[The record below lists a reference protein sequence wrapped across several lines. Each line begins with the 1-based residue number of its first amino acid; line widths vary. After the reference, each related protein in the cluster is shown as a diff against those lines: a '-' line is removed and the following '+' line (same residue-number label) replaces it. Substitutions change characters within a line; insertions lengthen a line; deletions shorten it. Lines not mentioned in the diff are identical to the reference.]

1 MKPLLTIAREHLCN
15 TNPLLRKGA
24 ILLAACVPLVSLASP
39 SIELRR
45 HLNAVVTNLDSNH
58 PLGIITGKVTDDKGE
73 ALANVSVMV
82 KGQKKGVSTNLQ
94 GLYSINAENNSV
106 LVFSFIGYDAQEVV
120 VGGRATINVSL
131 ATNKKELE
139 QVVVVG
145 YGQVR
150 KKDLTGAVVSI
161 KGDEVKKVAGN
172 NVMESVQGKMPGVDI
187 VRTSGAAGAGVNI
200 TVRGNRSIQAQNNP
214 LFIVD
219 GIQYSS
225 YQDINP
231 NDIQSMEVLK
241 DASSTA
247 IFGAKGANGVIIIS
261 TKRGTSGKPRISA
274 GAYYGQSK
282 VAGYPKPMTGPEF
295 ADLKR
300 QAYRTAGIWKSPADD
315 SLVFTSASELAAV
328 RNGVSTYWP
337 GYLIHN
343 GSQQDYNIGVA
354 GGSER
359 TKVYFSVDYLRETGI
374 LSNDY
379 NNRYAVRLNIEQ
391 MLAKTF
397 KVGLESQLTYYKGN
411 SRQDGVLTVANKVLP
426 YYTPYNDDGTL
437 AKYPGNGAQFN
448 PLMEEVPGAYINE
461 TNTTRILSTAY
472 AEWKPL
478 QGLTIRSNLGITNN
492 NSRNGFFES
501 ANTIDR
507 ALSSGSLSR
516 VSNALGTDLIWENI
530 ITYQKKINKHNFELT
545 GVTSYIANKL
555 DSSRA
560 EGTGQLLPSQSYYA
574 LQNNPANLL
583 VSSSYVGSNLISGA
597 FRLNYSYAGKYLL
610 TATVRADGSSILS
623 EGNKWAYFPSVAAG
637 WRIIDEDFMKAQ
649 HIFSELKLRAS
660 YGVAGNYAVAPYATQ
675 SLLALIPY
683 QYNDKST
690 LAYGFSPRAG
700 NPNLKWELT
709 NTLNIGLDYGFF
721 KNRLLGT
728 FDFYDSRTHDLLLN
742 RTLPT
747 TSGYSLITQNV
758 GKTRNTGFEIGL
770 TSVNIENKNFS
781 WSSTLTFTH
790 NKERI
795 VDLVDGQSDI
805 ANSLIIGYPVKSFWD
820 YEKIGIWQTSEA
832 ADAAKYGSNPGDI
845 KVRDLS
851 GPKGEPDGK
860 IDFNYDKKVV
870 GSAVPKYTFGF
881 GNDLKYKGFDFNIFI
896 VARVG
901 QTFVSDYAN
910 KFEPNAIENGAV
922 VDYWTPENATNDYP
936 RPNSKISRAAL
947 PYATT
952 LGYKDGSFL
961 KIRSMTLGYTL
972 PATVSNKMH
981 VSSLR
986 FYVSAKNYF
995 TMSKVKDYDPEGSG
1009 SFERPLTK
1017 LILGGLN
1024 IDL

>member
-1 MKPLLTIAREHLCN
+1 MKPLLTIVREHLCH
-15 TNPLLRKGA
+15 TNPLRKGA

-39 SIELRR
+39 SIGLRR
-45 HLNAVVTNLDSNH
+45 HLNPVVTNSNH
-58 PLGIITGKVTDDKGE
+58 PLGVITGKVTDDKGE
-73 ALANVSVMV
+73 ALANVTVMV

-94 GLYSINAENNSV
+94 GLYTITADNDAV
-106 LVFSFIGYDAQEVV
+106 LVFSFIGYEAQELA

-131 ATNKKELE
+131 ATNKKELD

-145 YGQVR
+145 YGSVK
-150 KKDLTGAVVSI
+150 KKDLTGSVVSI

-187 VRTSGAAGAGVNI
+187 VRTSGSAGAGVNI
-200 TVRGNRSIQAQNNP
+200 TVRGNRSILAQNGP

-219 GIQYSS
+219 GIQYAS

-247 IFGAKGANGVIIIS
+247 IFGAKGANGVVIIS
-261 TKRGTSGKPRISA
+261 TKRGTSGKPHISA

-300 QAYRTAGIWKSPADD
+300 QAYRTAGVWNSPADD
-315 SLVFTSASELAAV
+315 SLVFTSATELAAV

-337 GYLIHN
+337 GYLIQN
-343 GSQQDYNIGVA
+343 GSQQDYNVGVA

-379 NNRYAVRLNIEQ
+379 SNRYAVRLNIEQ

-397 KVGLESQLTYYKGN
+397 KVGLESQLTYYKMN

-448 PLMEEVPGAYINE
+448 PLMEELPGAYINQ

-472 AEWKPL
+472 AEWKPI
-478 QGLTIRSNLGITNN
+478 QGLTLRSNLGITNN

-516 VSNALGTDLIWENI
+516 ITNGLGTDLIWENI
-530 ITYQKKINKHNFELT
+530 VTYQKKFDKHSFEVT
-545 GVTSYIANKL
+545 GVTSYIASKV
-555 DSSRA
+555 DSSQA
-560 EGTGQLLPSQSYYA
+560 SGTGQLLPGQSFYA
-574 LQNNPANLL
+574 LQNNPAN
-583 VSSSYVGSNLISGA
+583 VTIYSNYVGSNLASGA
-597 FRLNYSYAGKYLL
+597 LRLNYSYAGKYLL
-610 TATVRADGSSILS
+610 AATVRADGSSILS
-623 EGNKWAYFPSVAAG
+623 AANKWAYFPSVAVG
-637 WRIIDEDFMKAQ
+637 WRMIDENFMKSQ
-649 HIFSELKLRAS
+649 RIFSELKLRAS
-660 YGVAGNYAVAPYATQ
+660 YGVAGNYAVPPYSTQ
-675 SLLALIPY
+675 SVLMLIPY
-683 QYNDKST
+683 EYNDKST
-690 LAYGFSPRAG
+690 LAYGFNPRAG
-700 NPNLKWELT
+700 NPDLKWELT
-709 NTLNIGLDYGFF
+709 NTLNIGFDFGFF
-721 KNRLLGT
+721 KNRLTGT
-728 FDFYDSRTHDLLLN
+728 VDYYDSRTHDLLLA
-742 RTLPT
+742 RVLPT
-747 TSGYSLITQNV
+747 TSGFSTIVQNV
-758 GKTRNTGFEIGL
+758 GKTRNNGIEIGL
-770 TSVNIENKNFS
+770 SSVNIENKNFN

-790 NKERI
+790 NKEQI
-795 VDLVDGQSDI
+795 VDLVGGQSDI
-805 ANSLIIGYPVKSFWD
+805 ANNLIIGSPVKSFYD
-820 YEKIGIWQTSEA
+820 YDKIGIWQT
-832 ADAAKYGSNPGDI
+832 ADSALARSYGYKPGDI
-845 KVRDLS
+845 RVRDIS
-851 GPKGEPDGK
+851 GPDGKPDGK
-860 IDFNYDKKVV
+860 IDANNDRKVV
-870 GSAVPKYTFGF
+870 GSAVPKYTIGF
-881 GNDLKYKGFDFNIFI
+881 GNDVKYKGFDFNMFI
-896 VARVG
+896 VARQG

-922 VDYWTPENATNDYP
+922 VNYWTPETPTNDYP
-936 RPNSKISRAAL
+936 RPNSKISRASL
-947 PYATT
+947 PFATT
-952 LGYKDGSFL
+952 LGYKDGSFV
-961 KIRSMTLGYTL
+961 KIRSITLGYTL
-972 PATVSNKMH
+972 PHQMTDKWH

-995 TMSKVKDYDPEGSG
+995 TFSKVKDYDPEGSG
-1009 SFERPLTK
+1009 SFDRPLTK
-1017 LILGGLN
+1017 LIVGGLN

>member
-24 ILLAACVPLVSLASP
+24 ILLAACVPLMSSASP
-39 SIELRR
+39 SIGLRR
-45 HLNAVVTNLDSNH
+45 HLNAVVTNSNH

-73 ALANVSVMV
+73 ALANVTVMV
-82 KGQKKGVSTNLQ
+82 KGHNKGVSTSLQ
-94 GLYSINAENNSV
+94 GLYSISADNNAV
-106 LVFSFIGYDAQEVV
+106 LVFSFIGYESQEIGI
-120 VGGRATINVSL
+120 GGRTTINVSMV
-131 ATNKKELE
+131 TNKKELD

-145 YGQVR
+145 YGQVK

-187 VRTSGAAGAGVNI
+187 VRTSGAAGATVNI
-200 TVRGNRSIQAQNNP
+200 TVRGNRSITAANGP

-219 GIQYSS
+219 GIQYSN

-247 IFGAKGANGVIIIS
+247 IFGAKGANGVVIIS
-261 TKRGTSGKPRISA
+261 TKRGTSGKAHITA

-300 QAYRTAGIWKSPADD
+300 QAYRTTGLWNSPADD
-315 SLVFTSASELAAV
+315 SLVFTSATDLAAV

-379 NNRYAVRLNIEQ
+379 QNRYAVRLNIEQ

-426 YYTPYNDDGTL
+426 YYTPYNADGTL

-448 PLMEEVPGAYINE
+448 PLMEELPGAYINE

-516 VSNALGTDLIWENI
+516 VTNATGTDLIWENI
-530 ITYQKKINKHNFELT
+530 ITYQKKFDKHSFEVT
-545 GVTSYIANKL
+545 GVTSYIANKV
-555 DSSRA
+555 DSSQA
-560 EGTGQLLPSQSYYA
+560 AGTGQLLPGQSYYA
-574 LQNNPANLL
+574 LQNNPANLFIY
-583 VSSSYVGSNLISGA
+583 SNYVGSNLTSGA
-597 FRLNYSYAGKYLL
+597 LRLNYSYAGKYLVA
-610 TATVRADGSSILS
+610 ATIRADGSSILAA
-623 EGNKWAYFPSVAAG
+623 GNKWAYFPSVAVG
-637 WRIIDEDFMKAQ
+637 WRVIDENFMKGQ

-660 YGVAGNYAVAPYATQ
+660 YGTAGNYAVKPYSTQ
-675 SLLALIPY
+675 SLLSLIPY
-683 QYNDKST
+683 EYNDKSA

-709 NTLNIGLDYGFF
+709 NTLNIGLDFGFF
-721 KNRLLGT
+721 KNRLMGT
-728 FDFYDSRTHDLLLN
+728 LDVYDSKTHDLLLD

-747 TSGYSLITQNV
+747 TSGYSVITQNV
-758 GKTRNTGFEIGL
+758 GKTENSGFEIGL
-770 TSVNIENKNFS
+770 TSTNIENKNFT
-781 WSSTLTFTH
+781 WSSTVTFTH

-795 VDLVDGQSDI
+795 VELVGGQSDV
-805 ANSLIIGYPVKSFWD
+805 ANNLIIGYPVKSYYD
-820 YEKIGIWQTSEA
+820 YDKIGIWQT
-832 ADAAKYGSNPGDI
+832 ADSNLAKSYGYKPGDI
-845 KVRDLS
+845 RVRDIS
-851 GPKGEPDGK
+851 GPGGKPDGI
-860 IDFNYDKKVV
+860 IDANNDRKVV
-870 GSAVPKYTFGF
+870 GSAVPKYTIGF
-881 GNDLKYKGFDFNIFI
+881 GNDLKFKGFDFNIFI
-896 VARVG
+896 VARQG

-922 VDYWTPENATNDYP
+922 VDYWTPENATNSYP

-947 PYATT
+947 PFATT
-952 LGYKDGSFL
+952 LGYQDGSFV

-972 PATVSNKMH
+972 PNSITSKWH
-981 VSSLR
+981 VNSLR

-1017 LILGGLN
+1017 LIVGGLN

>member
-24 ILLAACVPLVSLASP
+24 ILLAACVPLVSLAFP
-39 SIELRR
+39 SFELRR
-45 HLNAVVTNLDSNH
+45 HLNAVVTNSNH
-58 PLGIITGKVTDDKGE
+58 PLGIITGKVTDEKGE

-82 KGQKKGVSTNLQ
+82 KGKSKGVSTNLQ
-94 GLYSINAENNSV
+94 GLYSISADNNAV
-106 LVFSFIGYDAQEVV
+106 LVFSFIGYEGQEIA
-120 VGGRATINVSL
+120 VGGRTTIDVSMV
-131 ATNKKELE
+131 TNKKELE

-145 YGQVR
+145 YGSVK

-200 TVRGNRSIQAQNNP
+200 TVRGNRSILAQNGP

-241 DASSTA
+241 DAASTA
-247 IFGAKGANGVIIIS
+247 IFGAKGANGVVIIS
-261 TKRGTSGKPRISA
+261 TKRGTSGKPHISA
-274 GAYYGQSK
+274 GAYYGQTQ
-282 VAGYPKPMTGPEF
+282 VAGYPKPMTGPEY

-300 QAYRTAGIWKSPADD
+300 QAYRTAGVWNSPADD
-315 SLVFTSASELAAV
+315 SKVWTTPADLAAV
-328 RNGVSTYWP
+328 QSGVSTYWP
-337 GYLIHN
+337 GYLIKN

-359 TKVYFSVDYLRETGI
+359 TKVYFSVDYLRETGV

-379 NNRYAVRLNIEQ
+379 QNRYAVRLNIEQ

-426 YYTPYNDDGTL
+426 IYTPYNADGTL

-448 PLMEEVPGAYINE
+448 PLMEELPGAYVNQ

-472 AEWKPL
+472 AEWKPI
-478 QGLTIRSNLGITNN
+478 QGLTLRSNLGITNN

-516 VSNALGTDLIWENI
+516 VTNALGTDLIWENI
-530 ITYQKKINKHNFELT
+530 ITYQKKFDKHSFEVT

-555 DSSRA
+555 DSSQA
-560 EGTGQLLPSQSYYA
+560 SGTGQLLQGQTFYA
-574 LQNNPANLL
+574 LQNNPAN
-583 VSSSYVGSNLISGA
+583 VSIYSNYIGSNLASGA
-597 FRLNYSYAGKYLL
+597 LRLNYSYAGKYLL
-610 TATVRADGSSILS
+610 AATIRADGSSILS
-623 EGNKWAYFPSVAAG
+623 EANRWAYFPSVAAG
-637 WRIIDEDFMKAQ
+637 WRIIDEDFMKSQ
-649 HIFSELKLRAS
+649 RIFSELKLRAS
-660 YGVAGNYAVAPYATQ
+660 YGVAGNYAVPPYSTQ
-675 SLLALIPY
+675 SVLMLIPY
-683 QYNDKST
+683 EYNDKST
-690 LAYGFSPRAG
+690 LAYGFNPRAG
-700 NPNLKWELT
+700 NPDLKWELT
-709 NTLNIGLDYGFF
+709 NTLNIGLDFGFF
-721 KNRLLGT
+721 KNRLTGT
-728 FDFYDSRTHDLLLN
+728 VDYYDSRTHDLLLA
-742 RTLPT
+742 RVLPT
-747 TSGYSLITQNV
+747 TSGFSTIVQNV
-758 GKTRNTGFEIGL
+758 GKTRNNGVEIGL
-770 TSVNIENKNFS
+770 SSVNIENKDFS
-781 WSSTLTFTH
+781 WTSTLNVTH
-790 NKERI
+790 NKEQI
-795 VDLVDGQSDI
+795 VDLVGGQSDI
-805 ANSLIIGYPVKSFWD
+805 ANQLIIGSPVKSYYD
-820 YEKIGIWQTSEA
+820 YDKIGIWQT
-832 ADAAKYGSNPGDI
+832 ADSTLAKSFGFNPGDI
-845 KVRDLS
+845 RVRDIS
-851 GPKGEPDGK
+851 GPGGKPDGK
-860 IDFNYDKKVV
+860 IDANNDRKVV
-870 GSAVPKYTFGF
+870 GSAVPKYTIGF
-881 GNDLKYKGFDFNIFI
+881 GNDLKYKGFDFNMFI
-896 VARVG
+896 VARQG

-922 VDYWTPENATNDYP
+922 VNYWTPENSTNDYP

-947 PYATT
+947 PFATT
-952 LGYKDGSFL
+952 LGYQDGSFV
-961 KIRSMTLGYTL
+961 KIRSITLGYTL
-972 PATVSNKMH
+972 PHKTTDKWH
-981 VSSLR
+981 ISSLR

-995 TMSKVKDYDPEGSG
+995 TFAKVKDYDPEGSG
-1009 SFERPLTK
+1009 SFDRPLTR
-1017 LILGGLN
+1017 LIVGGLN

>member
-24 ILLAACVPLVSLASP
+24 LLLAACVPLVSLASP
-39 SIELRR
+39 TFELSR
-45 HLNAVVTNLDSNH
+45 HLNVVVTNSNH
-58 PLGIITGKVTDDKGE
+58 PLGIITGKVTDEKGE

-82 KGQKKGVSTNLQ
+82 KGKSKGVSTNLQ
-94 GLYSINAENNSV
+94 GLYSINADNNAV
-106 LVFSFIGYDAQEVV
+106 LVFSFIGYDAQEVA
-120 VGGRATINVSL
+120 VGGRTTIDVSMV
-131 ATNKKELE
+131 TNKKELE

-145 YGQVR
+145 YGSVK

-161 KGDEVKKVAGN
+161 KGEEVKKVAGN

-200 TVRGNRSIQAQNNP
+200 TVRGNRSILAQNGP

-247 IFGAKGANGVIIIS
+247 IFGAKGANGVVIIS
-261 TKRGTSGKPRISA
+261 TKRGTSGKPHISA
-274 GAYYGQSK
+274 GAYYGQTQ

-300 QAYRTAGIWKSPADD
+300 QAYRTAGVWNSPADD
-315 SLVFTSASELAAV
+315 PKVFTSPADLAAV
-328 RNGVSTYWP
+328 QNGVSTYWP
-337 GYLIHN
+337 GYLIKN

-379 NNRYAVRLNIEQ
+379 QNRYAVRLNIEQ

-426 YYTPYNDDGTL
+426 YYTPYNADGTL

-448 PLMEEVPGAYINE
+448 PLMEELPGAYINQ

-472 AEWKPL
+472 AEWKPI
-478 QGLTIRSNLGITNN
+478 QGLTLRSNLGITNS

-516 VSNALGTDLIWENI
+516 VTNALGTDLIWENI
-530 ITYQKKINKHNFELT
+530 ITYQKKFDKHSFEVT
-545 GVTSYIANKL
+545 GVTSYIASKV
-555 DSSRA
+555 DSSQA
-560 EGTGQLLPSQSYYA
+560 SGTGQLLQGQTFYA
-574 LQNNPANLL
+574 LQNNPAN
-583 VSSSYVGSNLISGA
+583 VSISSNYIGSNLASGA
-597 FRLNYSYAGKYLL
+597 LRLNYSYAGKYLL
-610 TATVRADGSSILS
+610 AATIRADGSSILS
-623 EGNKWAYFPSVAAG
+623 EANRWAYFPSVAAG
-637 WRIIDEDFMKAQ
+637 WRVIDESFMKGQ

-660 YGVAGNYAVAPYATQ
+660 YGVAGNYAVPPYSTQ
-675 SLLALIPY
+675 SVLMLIPY
-683 QYNDKST
+683 EYNDKST
-690 LAYGFSPRAG
+690 LAYGFNPRAG
-700 NPNLKWELT
+700 NPDLKWELT
-709 NTLNIGLDYGFF
+709 NTLNLGFDFGFF
-721 KNRLLGT
+721 KNRLTGT
-728 FDFYDSRTHDLLLN
+728 LDYYDSRTHDLLLA
-742 RTLPT
+742 RVLPT
-747 TSGYSLITQNV
+747 TSGFSTIVQNV
-758 GKTRNTGFEIGL
+758 GKTRNNGIELGL
-770 TSVNIENKNFS
+770 SSVNIENKNFT
-781 WSSTLTFTH
+781 WSSTVTFTH
-790 NKERI
+790 NKEQI
-795 VDLVDGQSDI
+795 VDLVGGQSDI
-805 ANSLIIGYPVKSFWD
+805 ANSLIIGSPVKSFYD
-820 YEKIGIWQTSEA
+820 YDKIGVWQT
-832 ADAAKYGSNPGDI
+832 ADSALAKSFGYNPGDI
-845 KVRDLS
+845 RVRDIS
-851 GPKGEPDGK
+851 GPGGKPDGK
-860 IDFNYDKKVV
+860 IDANNDRKVV
-870 GSAVPKYTFGF
+870 GSAVPRYTIGF
-881 GNDLKYKGFDFNIFI
+881 GNDLKYKGFDFNMFI
-896 VARVG
+896 VARQG

-922 VDYWTPENATNDYP
+922 VNYWTPENPTNDYP

-947 PYATT
+947 PFATT
-952 LGYKDGSFL
+952 LGYKDGSFV
-961 KIRSMTLGYTL
+961 KIRSITLGYTL
-972 PATVSNKMH
+972 PHKTTDKWH
-981 VSSLR
+981 ISSLR

-1009 SFERPLTK
+1009 SFDRPLTK
-1017 LILGGLN
+1017 LVVGGLN

>member
-39 SIELRR
+39 SFELRR
-45 HLNAVVTNLDSNH
+45 HLNAVVANSNH
-58 PLGIITGKVTDDKGE
+58 PLGIITGKVTDEKGE
-73 ALANVSVMV
+73 ALANVSVLV
-82 KGQKKGVSTNLQ
+82 KGQRKGVSTNLQ
-94 GLYSINAENNSV
+94 GLYSINADNNAT
-106 LVFSFIGYDAQEVV
+106 LVFSFIGYDAQEVSV
-120 VGGRATINVSL
+120 DGKTTVNVSL

-161 KGDEVKKVAGN
+161 KGEEVKKVAGN

-200 TVRGNRSIQAQNNP
+200 TVRGNRSITAQNGP

-300 QAYRTAGIWKSPADD
+300 QAYRTAGVWNSPADD

-337 GYLIHN
+337 GYLINN
-343 GSQQDYNIGVA
+343 GSQQDYNVGIA

-379 NNRYAVRLNIEQ
+379 SNRYAVRLNIEQ

-397 KVGLESQLTYYKGN
+397 KVGLESQLTYYKMN
-411 SRQDGVLTVANKVLP
+411 SRQDGILTVANKVLP

-472 AEWKPL
+472 AEWKPV
-478 QGLTIRSNLGITNN
+478 QGLTIRSNLGVTNS

-516 VSNALGTDLIWENI
+516 VTNGTGTDLIWENI
-530 ITYQKKINKHNFELT
+530 VTYQKKFDKHSFELT
-545 GVTSYIANKL
+545 GITSYIANKV
-555 DSSRA
+555 DSSKA
-560 EGTGQLLPSQSYYA
+560 EGTGQLLPGQSYYA
-574 LQNNPANLL
+574 LQNNPASLSVYSN
-583 VSSSYVGSNLISGA
+583 YVGSNLTSGA

-610 TATVRADGSSILS
+610 TATFRADGSSILAP
-623 EGNKWAYFPSVAAG
+623 GHKWAYFPSVAAG
-637 WRIIDEDFMKAQ
+637 WRIIDEDFMKSQ
-649 HIFSELKLRAS
+649 RIFSELKLRAS
-660 YGVAGNYAVAPYATQ
+660 YGVAGNYAVRPYSTQ
-675 SLLALIPY
+675 SLLSLIPFE
-683 QYNDKST
+683 YNDKSA
-690 LAYGFSPRAG
+690 LAYGFSPQAG

-709 NTLNIGLDYGFF
+709 NTLNLGLDFGFF
-721 KNRLLGT
+721 KNRLMGT
-728 FDFYDSRTHDLLLN
+728 FDYYDSKTHDLLLN
-742 RTLPT
+742 RVLPT
-747 TSGYSLITQNV
+747 TSGYSIITQNV

-770 TSVNIENKNFS
+770 TSTNIEHKNFS

-795 VDLVDGQSDI
+795 VELVGGQSDI
-805 ANSLIIGYPVKSFWD
+805 ANSLIIGSPVKSFYD

-832 ADAAKYGSNPGDI
+832 DAAAKYGYKPGDI
-845 KVRDLS
+845 KVRDIS

-860 IDFNYDKKVV
+860 IDANFDRKVV
-870 GSAVPKYTFGF
+870 GSAVPKYTVGF
-881 GNDLKYKGFDFNIFI
+881 GNDLKYKGFDFNVFI

-922 VDYWTPENATNDYP
+922 VDYWTPENPTNDYP
-936 RPNSKISRAAL
+936 RPNSKISRASL
-947 PYATT
+947 PFATT
-952 LGYKDGSFL
+952 LGYRDGSFL

-972 PATVSNKMH
+972 RGNITSKWH
-981 VSSLR
+981 VNSVR